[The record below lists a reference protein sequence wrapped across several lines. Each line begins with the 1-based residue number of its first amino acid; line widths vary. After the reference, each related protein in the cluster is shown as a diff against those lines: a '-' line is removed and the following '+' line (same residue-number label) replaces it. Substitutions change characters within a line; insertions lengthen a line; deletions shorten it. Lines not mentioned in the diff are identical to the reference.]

1 MTDTDCRE
9 MLWLV
14 VQCGNP
20 NKAWVCD
27 YEGKKLSALM
37 TLKAARAAARAADQ
51 KHNYFAD
58 ELIKLLEAL

>member
-1 MTDTDCRE
+1 MSDADCRE

-37 TLKAARAAARAADQ
+37 TLKAARAIVDD
-51 KHNYFAD
+51 HNRTVKFLMNHI
-58 ELIKLLEAL
+58 ESKKP